1 MVVLFLGILAV
12 AYLVLL
18 LVFRLSESRLL
29 YAPGA
34 SRSLAPPPAGLGLA
48 PTRVEIRSGDGV
60 TLVAWVIRAPAMNTA
75 GRWLLICHGNAGN
88 LSDAGRPEHYAGLR
102 ALGLNL
108 LAFDY
113 RGYGESG
120 GSPSEA
126 GLYRDAEAAYEYLR
140 DTLRVPPERIVL
152 FGHSLGSAVA
162 VELATRVPA
171 AGLVLDGAMLS
182 VIARAQEVYPYVPV
196 RWIARSRYASIDRI
210 GRLRL
215 PKLFLHALAD
225 DVIPLAHGRRLFD
238 AAPPPKTFVALAG
251 GHGDAFEADSAVYFG
266 AIEQFLQDLSARAAD
281 SHP

>member
-1 MVVLFLGILAV
+1 MI
-12 AYLVLL
+12 VLL
-18 LVFRLSESRLL
+18 LVALALAYLAFLLLLRLSESRLL

-34 SRSLAPPPAGLGLA
+34 SRTLTPVPPALGLA
-48 PTRVEIRSGDGV
+48 PERVEIPSGDGV
-60 TLVAWVIRAPAMNTA
+60 TLVAWVIRALRTDTT

-113 RGYGESG
+113 RGYGESS

-126 GLYRDAEAAYEYLR
+126 GLYRDANAAYGYLR
-140 DTLRVPPERIVL
+140 DTLGVPPERIIL

-171 AGLVLDGAMLS
+171 AGLVLDGALMS

-196 RWIARSRYASIDRI
+196 RWVARSRFASIEKI
-210 GRLRL
+210 GRVQM
-215 PKLFLHALAD
+215 PKLFLHARRD
-225 DVIPLAHGRRLFD
+225 DVVPIAHGRRLFD
-238 AAPPPKTFVALAG
+238 AAPPPKTFVELAG

-266 AIEQFLQDLSARAAD
+266 AIARFLETLHQDVKR
-281 SHP
+281 

>member
-1 MVVLFLGILAV
+1 MIVLLLAAV
-12 AYLVLL
+12 ALAYLAFLVLL
-18 LVFRLSESRLL
+18 RLSESRLL
-29 YAPGA
+29 YAPGS
-34 SRSLAPPPAGLGLA
+34 SRTLTPARPALGLA
-48 PTRVEIRSGDGV
+48 PERVEIPSGDGV
-60 TLVAWVIRAPAMNTA
+60 TLVAWVIRAPATDTA

-140 DTLRVPPERIVL
+140 DTLGVPPERIVL

-171 AGLVLDGAMLS
+171 AGLVLDGALMS

-196 RWIARSRYASIDRI
+196 RWIARSRFASIERI
-210 GRLRL
+210 GRVQM
-215 PKLFLHALAD
+215 PKLFLHARRD
-225 DVIPLAHGRRLFD
+225 DVVPIAHGRRLYD
-238 AAPPPKTFVALAG
+238 AAPPPKTFVELAG

-266 AIEQFLQDLSARAAD
+266 AIARFLETLHQDVKR
-281 SHP
+281 

>member
-1 MVVLFLGILAV
+1 MI
-12 AYLVLL
+12 VLL
-18 LVFRLSESRLL
+18 LATLALAYLAFLLLLRLSESRLL
-29 YAPGA
+29 YAPGS
-34 SRSLAPPPAGLGLA
+34 SRTLTPAPPALGLA
-48 PTRVEIRSGDGV
+48 PERVEIPSGDGV
-60 TLVAWVIRAPAMNTA
+60 TLVAWVIRAPATDTA

-126 GLYRDAEAAYEYLR
+126 GVYRDAEAAYEYLR
-140 DTLRVPPERIVL
+140 DTLGVPSERIVL

-162 VELATRVPA
+162 VELATREPA
-171 AGLVLDGAMLS
+171 AGLVLDGALMS

-196 RWIARSRYASIDRI
+196 RWIARSRFASIEKI
-210 GRLRL
+210 GRVEI
-215 PKLFLHALAD
+215 PKLFLHARRD
-225 DVIPLAHGRRLFD
+225 DVVPIAHGRRLYE

-251 GHGDAFEADSAVYFG
+251 GHGDAFETDSAVYFG
-266 AIEQFLQDLSARAAD
+266 AIARFLAEL
-281 SHP
+281 PPGP

>member
-1 MVVLFLGILAV
+1 MI
-12 AYLVLL
+12 VLL
-18 LVFRLSESRLL
+18 LAALALAYLAFLLLLRLSESRLL
-29 YAPGA
+29 YAPGS
-34 SRSLAPPPAGLGLA
+34 SRMLTPAPPALGLA
-48 PTRVEIRSGDGV
+48 PERVEIPSGDGV
-60 TLVAWVIRAPAMNTA
+60 TLVAWVIRAPTADTA

-140 DTLRVPPERIVL
+140 DTLGVPPERIVL
-152 FGHSLGSAVA
+152 FGHSLGSAVT

-171 AGLVLDGAMLS
+171 AGLVLDGALMS

-196 RWIARSRYASIDRI
+196 RWIARSRFASIEKI
-210 GRLRL
+210 GRVEI
-215 PKLFLHALAD
+215 PKLFLHARRD
-225 DVIPLAHGRRLFD
+225 DVVPIAHGRRLYE

-266 AIEQFLQDLSARAAD
+266 AIGRFLETLHQDVRR
-281 SHP
+281 